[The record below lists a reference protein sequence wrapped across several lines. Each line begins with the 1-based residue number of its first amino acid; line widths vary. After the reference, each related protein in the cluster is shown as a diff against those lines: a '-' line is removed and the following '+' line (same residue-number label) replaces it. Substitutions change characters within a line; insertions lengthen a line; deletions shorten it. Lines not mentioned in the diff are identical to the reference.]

1 MKFLYTSSLAVL
13 AALSITTGHAQ
24 QVCNSNLAETAPESR
39 FQLSDGEALDT
50 KTGLIWKRCA
60 LGQTWDTEA
69 SQCTG
74 YNRYIITETAEAIG
88 NGNS

>member
-60 LGQTWDTEA
+60 LGRFKKNT
-69 SQCTG
+69 S
-74 YNRYIITETAEAIG
+74 RYVLLVKDG
-88 NGNS
+88 S